1 MTEDDVLS
9 VDLSGVKNSP
19 KVFFCVQV
27 PFPIDQILYRVAFVK
42 TKNKLCSCLKKNQ
55 NNSVITNFE

>member
-1 MTEDDVLS
+1 MIIIIIFAAGEMFWELRSVTEDDVLS

-19 KVFFCVQV
+19 KVFFCAQV

-42 TKNKLCSCLKKNQ
+42 TKN
-55 NNSVITNFE
+55 